1 MGDDYTT
8 HVVSDKKLPVP
19 PPPLKWGV
27 GTSQPLKI
35 KEACQKIVKNSATDI
50 WPSFLKRRTQK
61 INFPFSGRL
70 KKLLLVSETE
80 MEK

>member
-1 MGDDYTT
+1 MGDDYT

-27 GTSQPLKI
+27 GTSQLLKI

-70 KKLLLVSETE
+70 KNYYYYETE